1 MMAWALYFHFVILFK
16 TIFCSGTNMDDDLWM
31 CLIYILHAPKGTSHN
46 CAISQTEIEQCVNA
60 LTPLTF
66 AFSF

>member
-1 MMAWALYFHFVILFK
+1 MMAWASYFHFVILFK
-16 TIFCSGTNMDDDLWM
+16 TIFVQGQIWMTSLWM

-60 LTPLTF
+60 C
-66 AFSF
+66 